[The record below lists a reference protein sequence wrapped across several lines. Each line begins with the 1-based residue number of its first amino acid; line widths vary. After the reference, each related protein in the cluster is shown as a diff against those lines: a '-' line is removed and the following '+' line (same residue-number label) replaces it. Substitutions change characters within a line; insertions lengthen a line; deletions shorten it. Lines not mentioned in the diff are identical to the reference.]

1 MRRFLTKKDLKLK
14 KKQTIYTIIGV
25 VVIIGIYLFLTREKK
40 TEPEAPIVSV
50 APAQQQDV
58 EIYGEYVGRIRAQQF
73 VEVRA
78 RVEGFLE
85 QMLFEEGTQVKRNQ
99 VLFIINQDQYQAKVD
114 KARAQLKK
122 DEATARKAER
132 DLNRIRPLYEQRAA
146 SQLDLDNA
154 TAAYETAVASVGM
167 SQADLDQA
175 EQELSYTVVRSPI
188 TGQISER
195 HVDGGPP
202 LFR

>member
-14 KKQTIYTIIGV
+14 KKQTIYAITGII
-25 VVIIGIYLFLTREKK
+25 VIIGIYWFLTREKT

-50 APAQQQDV
+50 EPAQQQDV

-99 VLFIINQDQYQAKVD
+99 VLFIINQAQYQAKGW
-114 KARAQLKK
+114 
-122 DEATARKAER
+122 T
-132 DLNRIRPLYEQRAA
+132 
-146 SQLDLDNA
+146 
-154 TAAYETAVASVGM
+154 
-167 SQADLDQA
+167 
-175 EQELSYTVVRSPI
+175 
-188 TGQISER
+188 
-195 HVDGGPP
+195 
-202 LFR
+202 